1 MSVNNNIDNVGYHTI
16 KKFEL
21 VKTYV
26 ESWAQKLM
34 LNPSC
39 QKLVFIDCMCNN
51 GIYIDKATQELVDGS
66 PVRAARVLADVAKTY
81 TDKTVEIYLNDIKE
95 SRVEEIKK
103 HLPNEDFN
111 FHIITGVG
119 DAGKFLKN
127 IGPQLYDKKYLHY
140 FLLYDPY
147 DASIDW
153 DALFPFFRNWGEILI
168 NHMVSDPVR
177 AITQIRSKAAKEKYE
192 NTYLVEYE
200 NLIPYGSDKQAYEK
214 RIREI
219 IGMLKGPRKYFV
231 AAFPF
236 YNRHNSHLYSL
247 IHCTSNEEGFK
258 LYKKSAWKVFGG
270 QSSIKHVKNDSSQL
284 IMDFDSDSV
293 GNVST
298 QTDESCFTVSDIAK
312 YLNQEFAGQ
321 KDVPLNKMWSLLD
334 LHPVFPSDG
343 FRQEIKKKL
352 KNIYGAQQRSE
363 DNPETGKKEYF
374 FTFLK

>member
-1 MSVNNNIDNVGYHTI
+1 
-16 KKFEL
+16 
-21 VKTYV
+21 
-26 ESWAQKLM
+26 
-34 LNPSC
+34 
-39 QKLVFIDCMCNN
+39 MCNK
-51 GIYIDKATQELVDGS
+51 GVYIDKATQELVDGS
-66 PVRAARVLADVAKTY
+66 PVRVARVLADVAKTY

-103 HLPNEDFN
+103 HLPNEEFN

-200 NLIPYGSDKQAYEK
+200 NLVPYGSDKQAYEK

-219 IGMLKGPRKYFV
+219 IGMLKGTSIYFV